1 MAQKHCRSNE
11 EVFDETSD
19 DFEIVTIPKNAPVE
33 GKSGITMK
41 GSNDQYAKAHK
52 VIMEIFGK
60 KGDRFVINS
69 NEICITDVPTNK
81 PVSVEIKCMNSF
93 SGKANLRMYSKNNK
107 GISTIM
113 ITKPSGGDMVHVKN
127 LAFKVIKYLLDGIIS
142 DEIGEK
148 EIDQMRRKPGFIK
161 EKLSNICEK
170 CDETFT
176 TRQLLSEHLRRSH
189 ETEKEFTC
197 DLCDFR
203 YASKT
208 EMTKHKEEE
217 HMDTSS
223 PVLKK
228 IKLNLHEDISD
239 AVDEVGDDFDSLRG
253 EPGYIGFQ
261 CKSGVKEDDKEDQF
275 MQKVVDVRNEFE
287 MMRKEFKE
295 LKLQLEA
302 QNKKQIHGLQMEIRS
317 LKENYKQCMEDLK
330 NETYARL
337 KAEETSKVLK
347 DIVEA
352 NIKLQTQNHDTGD
365 VMEVDIQ
372 KEVEVSNKVIVDVET
387 RAEKV
392 SEENYFVC
400 DKCESIFMA
409 SDDLQDHNKTH
420 HNEPFQCVNCD
431 EVFET
436 HGNLKD
442 HSESQHS
449 SIQIQDSTE
458 SFECLICKESFNDKE
473 SCESHKLKHNHIKC
487 VKCDKSYQDMASL
500 RRHDW
505 RCHRTVK
512 CNLCDETLSSR
523 QDIASHREKKT

>member
-1 MAQKHCRSNE
+1 
-11 EVFDETSD
+11 
-19 DFEIVTIPKNAPVE
+19 
-33 GKSGITMK
+33 
-41 GSNDQYAKAHK
+41 
-52 VIMEIFGK
+52 
-60 KGDRFVINS
+60 
-69 NEICITDVPTNK
+69 
-81 PVSVEIKCMNSF
+81 
-93 SGKANLRMYSKNNK
+93 
-107 GISTIM
+107 
-113 ITKPSGGDMVHVKN
+113 
-127 LAFKVIKYLLDGIIS
+127 
-142 DEIGEK
+142 
-148 EIDQMRRKPGFIK
+148 
-161 EKLSNICEK
+161 
-170 CDETFT
+170 
-176 TRQLLSEHLRRSH
+176 
-189 ETEKEFTC
+189 
-197 DLCDFR
+197 
-203 YASKT
+203 
-208 EMTKHKEEE
+208 
-217 HMDTSS
+217 
-223 PVLKK
+223 
-228 IKLNLHEDISD
+228 
-239 AVDEVGDDFDSLRG
+239 
-253 EPGYIGFQ
+253 
-261 CKSGVKEDDKEDQF
+261 
-275 MQKVVDVRNEFE
+275 
-287 MMRKEFKE
+287 
-295 LKLQLEA
+295 
-302 QNKKQIHGLQMEIRS
+302 
-317 LKENYKQCMEDLK
+317 MEDLK

-420 HNEPFQCVNCD
+420 HSEPFQCVNCD

-442 HSESQHS
+442 HSESKHS

-458 SFECLICKESFNDKE
+458 SFECLICKECFNDKE